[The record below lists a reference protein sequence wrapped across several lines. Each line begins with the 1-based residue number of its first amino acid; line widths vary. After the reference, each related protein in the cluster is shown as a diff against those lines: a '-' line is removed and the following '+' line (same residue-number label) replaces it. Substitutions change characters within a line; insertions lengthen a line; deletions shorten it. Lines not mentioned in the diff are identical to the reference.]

1 MPAPLMVSKLPVALR
16 SGMAQE
22 LEDFISTIRTASKDL
37 ERTTS
42 SRIGKVGMAVQLVGK
57 LIVCAEQMPV
67 QQPPLAE
74 STGKELDEQCDQ
86 EQRAQHQINQSATR
100 TSIEFGEG
108 NYQDYID
115 AGSERE
121 GLPRCLA
128 SDSGP
133 SGRATRCGHGHA
145 GSLHIEIAGEPIKL
159 GGFVHVPRELPGG
172 SHRVAFFVTLP
183 AREKKR
189 VHHYDCTLDRLDANN
204 PVHYPQFIT
213 LDIDPESVES
223 RALGLARI
231 FRIRIVATISF
242 TVTTAS
248 GKSNYILEAIENRS
262 EIFACLRQFEQDL
275 GALPGHGQGEQLL
288 L

>member
-1 MPAPLMVSKLPVALR
+1 
-16 SGMAQE
+16 MAQE

-100 TSIEFGEG
+100 TSIEFGKEITKTISTRG
-108 NYQDYID
+108 LSAKDYLD
-115 AGSERE
+115 A
-121 GLPRCLA
+121 LPLIPDPAVARHVV
-128 SDSGP
+128 
-133 SGRATRCGHGHA
+133 ATGMRDPYT
-145 GSLHIEIAGEPIKL
+145 IEIAGEPIKL